1 MNTFFLMFGAIV
13 TGNVVLTQFQGCCP
27 FLGVSKK
34 QSTALGMGCAVT
46 FVLTV
51 SGAATY
57 AVYHLL
63 LEPLHIPY
71 MMTMAFIL
79 VIASLV
85 QMTEMVIRKI
95 SPTLY
100 RALGVYLPL
109 ITTNCAVLGTAI
121 STVNSGYDFLQT
133 VLFSFATGVGFLL
146 AIFLLSGIRKKMQG
160 ADIPKPF
167 EGFPI
172 TLLAAAIMALAF
184 AGFAGIPF

>member
-1 MNTFFLMFGAIV
+1 MSTFFLLFGAIV

-27 FLGVSKK
+27 FLGVSQK

-51 SGAATY
+51 SGAVTY
-57 AVYHLL
+57 AVYHFL
-63 LEPLHIPY
+63 LEPLQIPY

-121 STVNSGYDFLQT
+121 STVNNGYDFLQT
-133 VLFSFATGVGFLL
+133 VLFSFATGIGFLL

-184 AGFAGIPF
+184 AGFAGITF

>member
-184 AGFAGIPF
+184 AGFAGITF

>member
-63 LEPLHIPY
+63 LEPLQIPY

-184 AGFAGIPF
+184 AGFAGITF

>member
-63 LEPLHIPY
+63 LEPLRIPY

-95 SPTLY
+95 SP
-100 RALGVYLPL
+100 RFIARWGCICPL
-109 ITTNCAVLGTAI
+109 SPPTAPC
-121 STVNSGYDFLQT
+121 SVR
-133 VLFSFATGVGFLL
+133 LFP
-146 AIFLLSGIRKKMQG
+146 R
-160 ADIPKPF
+160 
-167 EGFPI
+167 
-172 TLLAAAIMALAF
+172 
-184 AGFAGIPF
+184 

>member
-63 LEPLHIPY
+63 LEPLRIPY

-184 AGFAGIPF
+184 AGFAGITF

>member
-1 MNTFFLMFGAIV
+1 
-13 TGNVVLTQFQGCCP
+13 
-27 FLGVSKK
+27 
-34 QSTALGMGCAVT
+34 
-46 FVLTV
+46 
-51 SGAATY
+51 
-57 AVYHLL
+57 
-63 LEPLHIPY
+63 
-71 MMTMAFIL
+71 
-79 VIASLV
+79 
-85 QMTEMVIRKI
+85 
-95 SPTLY
+95 
-100 RALGVYLPL
+100 VYLPL

-184 AGFAGIPF
+184 AGFAGITF

>member
-1 MNTFFLMFGAIV
+1 
-13 TGNVVLTQFQGCCP
+13 
-27 FLGVSKK
+27 
-34 QSTALGMGCAVT
+34 
-46 FVLTV
+46 
-51 SGAATY
+51 
-57 AVYHLL
+57 
-63 LEPLHIPY
+63 

-184 AGFAGIPF
+184 AGFAGITF